1 MTSQAKIRKKKTLEK
16 ISLPN
21 YSQRDTKTFR
31 TSMHME
37 VVEDGEEDSKDK
49 APSENAS
56 TIVIATT
63 PKSPDLKSPTKEP
76 QPHGDE
82 NEGKFFRQP
91 VPHARC
97 FRFRGL
103 LHEFKCLPIEKSI
116 FVAAPSIDEK
126 ALPVS
131 LDRG

>member
-1 MTSQAKIRKKKTLEK
+1 MTPRYLS
-16 ISLPN
+16 
-21 YSQRDTKTFR
+21 
-31 TSMHME
+31 
-37 VVEDGEEDSKDK
+37 DSKDK

-116 FVAAPSIDEK
+116 FVAAPLTRKLFQFHSI
-126 ALPVS
+126 VGNTV
-131 LDRG
+131 RNR